1 MNDHL
6 KNGLPEQ
13 AGFMSMKGQ
22 VCSDATFTFKMTL
35 QNLWGANQDWISWKL
50 LTLWIETL
58 EKYGIPKI
66 TIATIKKMYM
76 DINIKLIVEDAQFI
90 FNSISGIKQ
99 GDNLT
104 AALFLFVDQATIET
118 MHANWSSISIQTPDI
133 KHFPSKNNG
142 YLSKCDPEK

>member
-1 MNDHL
+1 
-6 KNGLPEQ
+6 
-13 AGFMSMKGQ
+13 
-22 VCSDATFTFKMTL
+22 
-35 QNLWGANQDWISWKL
+35 
-50 LTLWIETL
+50 
-58 EKYGIPKI
+58 
-66 TIATIKKMYM
+66 MYM

-142 YLSKCDPEK
+142 YLSKRDPEK

>member
-35 QNLWGANQDWISWKL
+35 QNLWGANQDTFVL
-50 LTLWIETL
+50 FVTL

-66 TIATIKKMYM
+66 TIATIKKIYM

-104 AALFLFVDQATIET
+104 PALFLFVDQATIKI

-142 YLSKCDPEK
+142 YLSKRDPEK